1 MTNERAI
8 LVLDVLNAFI
18 HDHER
23 SEALSMAINA
33 LKKQQ
38 TDDAERKEEITT
50 EAALEAWQRIR
61 NMYENCDASYVVLLN
76 PRLIDAAIE
85 ALKKQAAER
94 EEE

>member
-8 LVLDVLNAFI
+8 LVLDVLKAFI

-33 LKKQQ
+33 LKKHQ
-38 TDDAERKEEITT
+38 TDDAERKEEITI

-61 NMYENCDASYVVLLN
+61 NMFKNGDASYVVLLN

-85 ALKKQAAER
+85 ALKNQTAEGK
-94 EEE
+94 EE